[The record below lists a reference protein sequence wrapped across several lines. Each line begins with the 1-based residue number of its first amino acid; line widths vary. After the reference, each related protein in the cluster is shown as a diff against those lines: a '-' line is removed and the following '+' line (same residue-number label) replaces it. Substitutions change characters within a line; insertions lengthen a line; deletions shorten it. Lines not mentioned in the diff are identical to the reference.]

1 MCLKINWSVKR
12 RDIGLVR
19 ELLSS
24 SYGLL
29 TTPPPPPPAAT
40 QVNNPSVSCLTRY
53 LLFCC
58 FQDPSKLVCRK
69 VPLSHTVDLLRVVIN
84 VTPEESADYPLTS
97 GLAESIKF
105 LL

>member
-1 MCLKINWSVKR
+1 MAVALF
-12 RDIGLVR
+12 GLWAPDHP
-19 ELLSS
+19 L
-24 SYGLL
+24 
-29 TTPPPPPPAAT
+29 PPPPPPTPAAK
-40 QVNNPSVSCLTRY
+40 QANNPSVSCLTFD

-58 FQDPSKLVCRK
+58 FQDPSKLVCRT

-84 VTPEESADYPLTS
+84 VTPEESPDYPLTS

>member
-1 MCLKINWSVKR
+1 MAVAVF
-12 RDIGLVR
+12 GLWAPDHP
-19 ELLSS
+19 L
-24 SYGLL
+24 
-29 TTPPPPPPAAT
+29 PPPPPPSTPAAK
-40 QVNNPSVSCLTRY
+40 QANNPSVSCLTFD

-58 FQDPSKLVCRK
+58 FQDPSKLVCRT

-84 VTPEESADYPLTS
+84 VTPEESPDYPLTS

>member
-1 MCLKINWSVKR
+1 MAVALF
-12 RDIGLVR
+12 GLWAPDH
-19 ELLSS
+19 L
-24 SYGLL
+24 
-29 TTPPPPPPAAT
+29 PPPAAAT
-40 QVNNPSVSCLTRY
+40 QANNPSVSCLTFD

-58 FQDPSKLVCRK
+58 FQDPSKLVYRT

-84 VTPEESADYPLTS
+84 VTPEESPDYPLTS